1 MEVAEIIEKEKF
13 LQNSATVIWSTTNLL
28 RKGLNTYDL
37 PRINPFVPNAPFL
50 YPLKIS
56 ENRKVF

>member
-1 MEVAEIIEKEKF
+1 MEVAEILEKEKF

-37 PRINPFVPNAPFL
+37 PRINPLVPNAPFL

>member
-1 MEVAEIIEKEKF
+1 MEVAEILEKEKF

>member
-13 LQNSATVIWSTTNLL
+13 LQNFATVIWSTTNLL